1 MTRLDAAEAEAQL
14 ERDRRARKAR
24 EARQKKAANGQNN
37 TGDAPRTAAP
47 PNPQLLKRDRRLILS
62 SARFVQGFVPP
73 DYVIFGLLQ
82 RRFLYS
88 LTGKTGAGKTAIL
101 LLIAAHVAEV
111 KKIGDR
117 EVEKGRVLY
126 LAGENADDVRMRW
139 IALAQQMGFDLETI
153 DVHFIPGVF
162 KISEMQNRIRDEIK
176 QIGPVSLII
185 VDTAAAYFEGDDENS
200 NTQFGDYARRTLRP
214 LTTMPGEP
222 CVIVACHPVKN
233 ASDDNLIPRG
243 GGAFLNEV
251 DGNLTAARA
260 ASGVVEVHW
269 QGKYRG
275 PDFAPIHFT
284 TRSVTHEQLKDS
296 KGRLIPTVVAS
307 PLSEQGH
314 ADIVQAARSR
324 QDELLVALRDPANRK
339 ASQIDLAR
347 HLGWKLRDGQP
358 HHVAVKRAFTALE
371 KDKLVTG
378 EPGRIELTK
387 KGEKALSTLVQNTPD
402 LNTRCSDLNT
412 SEQGKM
418 VQ

>member
-1 MTRLDAAEAEAQL
+1 MNDKRITEFPPPDPRLVGKVKQTELEQKSNGHDAAPRADSQL
-14 ERDRRARKAR
+14 
-24 EARQKKAANGQNN
+24 
-37 TGDAPRTAAP
+37 P
-47 PNPQLLKRDRRLILS
+47 KRDRRLILS
-62 SARFVQGFVPP
+62 SARFVLGFVPP

-111 KKIGDR
+111 KKIADR

-139 IALAQQMGFDLETI
+139 IALAQQMGVDVDTI

-162 KISEMQNRIRDEIK
+162 KISEMQERIREEIK

-233 ASDDNLIPRG
+233 ATDDNLIPRG

-251 DGNLTAARA
+251 DGNLTAART
-260 ASGVVEVHW
+260 ASGVIELHW

-275 PDFAPIHFT
+275 PDFAPMHFT
-284 TRSVTHEQLKDS
+284 TRTVTNEQLKDS

-307 PLSEQGH
+307 PLTEQGH
-314 ADIVQAARSR
+314 ADITQAVQSR
-324 QDELLVALRDPANRK
+324 QDQLLVALRDPANRK
-339 ASQIDLAR
+339 ASQIELAR
-347 HLGWKLRDGQP
+347 QLGWKLSDGQP
-358 HHVAVKRAFTALE
+358 HHVAVQRTFKALH
-371 KDKLVTG
+371 KAKLVTG
-378 EPGRIELTK
+378 EPGRIDLT
-387 KGEKALSTLVQNTPD
+387 
-402 LNTRCSDLNT
+402 
-412 SEQGKM
+412 
-418 VQ
+418 

>member
-1 MTRLDAAEAEAQL
+1 MKPRDANDIL
-14 ERDRRARKAR
+14 R
-24 EARQKKAANGQNN
+24 EQVRSNEV
-37 TGDAPRTAAP
+37 RAAP
-47 PNPQLLKRDRRLILS
+47 SRPASWSDRRLILS
-62 SARFVQGFVPP
+62 SAGFVQGFVPP

-88 LTGKTGAGKTAIL
+88 ITGKTGARKTAIL
-101 LLIAAHVAEV
+101 LLIAAHVAEG
-111 KKIGDR
+111 KKIVDR
-117 EVEKGRVLY
+117 DVEKGRVVY

-139 IALAQQMGFDLETI
+139 IALAQQMGFDLETL

-162 KISEMQNRIRDEIK
+162 KISEMQDRIRTEIK
-176 QIGPVSLII
+176 QIGPVNLII

-214 LTTMPGEP
+214 LTTMLGEP

-233 ASDDNLIPRG
+233 ASDENLIPRG

-251 DGNLTAARA
+251 DGNLTAART
-260 ASGVVEVHW
+260 ASGVVELHW

-275 PDFAPIHFT
+275 PDFAPMHFT
-284 TRSVTHEQLKDS
+284 TRTVTHEQLKDS

-307 PLSEQGH
+307 PLSERGH

-324 QDELLVALRDPANRK
+324 QDELLVALRDAANRK

-347 HLGWKLRDGQP
+347 HLGWKLRDGKP
-358 HHVAVKRAFTALE
+358 HHVAVKRAFKELE

-378 EPGRIELTK
+378 EPGRIDLTK
-387 KGEKALSTLVQNTPD
+387 KGEKALNTLLQNTPN
-402 LNTRCSDLNT
+402 LNTRCSDP
-412 SEQGKM
+412 EHI
-418 VQ
+418 

>member
-1 MTRLDAAEAEAQL
+1 MKPRDANDILREQGAGAF
-14 ERDRRARKAR
+14 RDAFDKAPR
-24 EARQKKAANGQNN
+24 EKNPNGRSKGGGEAR
-37 TGDAPRTAAP
+37 TAP
-47 PNPQLLKRDRRLILS
+47 PRPPSWSDRRLILS
-62 SARFVQGFVPP
+62 SARFVSGFVPP

-88 LTGKTGAGKTAIL
+88 ITGKTGAGKTAIL
-101 LLIAAHVAEV
+101 LLIAAHVAEA
-111 KKIGDR
+111 KKIVDR
-117 EVEKGRVLY
+117 DVEQGRVLY

-139 IALAQQMGFDLETI
+139 IALAQQMGFDLEKI

-162 KISEMQNRIRDEIK
+162 KISEMQERIRTEIK

-233 ASDDNLIPRG
+233 ATDDNLIPRG

-251 DGNLTAARA
+251 DGNLTTART
-260 ASGVVEVHW
+260 ASGVVELHW

-275 PDFAPIHFT
+275 PDFAPMHFT
-284 TRSVTHEQLKDS
+284 TRTVTHELLKDS

-314 ADIVQAARSR
+314 ADITQAVQSR
-324 QDELLVALRDPANRK
+324 QDELLVALGDPANRK
-339 ASQIDLAR
+339 ASQIELAR
-347 HLGWKLRDGQP
+347 QLGWKLRDGKP
-358 HHVAVKRAFTALE
+358 HHVAVQRTLKAL
-371 KDKLVTG
+371 DKAELLIG
-378 EPGRIELTK
+378 EPGSINLTR
-387 KGEKALSTLVQNTPD
+387 KGEKALNTLVQNTPG

-412 SEQGKM
+412 SEQGKT
-418 VQ
+418 VR